1 MSYVKISIIKLKRW
15 LKYIVGSF
23 LKVIDKLNL
32 VLFSVLQRFQVL
44 NFVKKKKDKKPV
56 CIWCLVS
63 RATLK
68 PIIGNPCKFESMF

>member
-32 VLFSVLQRFQVL
+32 VLFSVLQRFQVF
-44 NFVKKKKDKKPV
+44 NFVKKKKDKNQSLY
-56 CIWCLVS
+56 LVFS
-63 RATLK
+63 LK
-68 PIIGNPCKFESMF
+68 SDAQTNHWESL

>member
-32 VLFSVLQRFQVL
+32 VLFSVLQRFQVF

-56 CIWCLVS
+56 CTFSRPQMAFANIWNVY
-63 RATLK
+63 
-68 PIIGNPCKFESMF
+68 

>member
-32 VLFSVLQRFQVL
+32 VLFSVLQRFQVF
-44 NFVKKKKDKKPV
+44 NFVKKKFV
-56 CIWCLVS
+56 FGV
-63 RATLK
+63 
-68 PIIGNPCKFESMF
+68 